1 MRVNLVDIVYGLEA
15 QSDEHLFYINRNSGG
30 VTHISVRFLQ
40 MAQYGDEFKGM
51 GKWEE
56 AEFHAAKE
64 LLQAPD
70 DYILLP
76 NMPSVQDMMIQF
88 AMTIEDVEL
97 QSELLQTVQDTGMF
111 RPFRSLL
118 QSHELLDEWYG
129 FREEVYIEVA
139 RAFCEKHG
147 LNYKQRT

>member
-1 MRVNLVDIVYGLEA
+1 MNLVDIVYGLEA

-40 MAQYGDEFKGM
+40 MAQYSEEIRGM

-56 AEFHAAKE
+56 AELHSAKK
-64 LLQAPD
+64 LLQSPD
-70 DYILLP
+70 DFILLP
-76 NMPSVQDMMIQF
+76 KMPSIQDMLIQF

-97 QSELLQTVQDTGMF
+97 QSEHLQTVQDTGMF
-111 RPFRSLL
+111 RPVRALL
-118 QSHELLDEWYG
+118 QSHDLLDEWYG

-139 RAFCEKHG
+139 RTFCEKHG